1 MGLFDFVKEA
11 GAKVLDAVAN
21 PATAGTQIKQHIE
34 KEIGVSDVDVQF
46 IDGTVKVTGNA
57 QTQADKEKL
66 ILAAGNIKGVQNVED
81 AVTVAKPDSESKM
94 YTVKKGDTLS
104 KIAKEVYGKAGD
116 YNKIFEANK
125 PMLKDPDHIYPGQ
138 VLRIP

>member
-46 IDGTVKVTGNA
+46 IDGTVKVSGNA
-57 QTQADKEKL
+57 TTQEAKEKL
-66 ILAAGNIKGVQNVED
+66 ILAAGNIQGVTKVED
-81 AVTVAKPDSESKM
+81 AVSVEKADAESRM

-104 KIAKEVYGKAGD
+104 KIAKEVYGKPGD

-125 PMLKDPDHIYPGQ
+125 PQLKDPDKIYPGQ

>member
-66 ILAAGNIKGVQNVED
+66 ILAAGNIKGVHNVED
-81 AVTVAKPDSESKM
+81 AVTVAKPESESKM

-104 KIAKEVYGKAGD
+104 KIAKEVYGKSGD

>member
-46 IDGTVKVTGNA
+46 IDGTVKVSGNA
-57 QTQADKEKL
+57 ASQEAKEKL
-66 ILAAGNIKGVQNVED
+66 ILAAGNIQGVTKVED
-81 AVTVAKPDSESKM
+81 AVSVEKADSESRM

-125 PMLKDPDHIYPGQ
+125 PMLKDPDKIYPGQ